1 MATHEVLP
9 GLPENEPKT
18 PQPPY
23 RMSSNKKAVV
33 IIAVIFAVVVGLY
46 YANRYWIAPVTANT
60 RPAAGNYPA
69 APGFTV
75 TDLSGQT
82 VKLSDYRGEVLLL
95 DFWATW
101 CGPCR
106 MEIPGFVKLQD
117 RYRDQGFRILGI
129 SMDDDVQPV
138 HEFYEQ
144 FHLNYTV
151 AMGNDRLG
159 ELYGGIIGLP
169 TTFLIGRDGRI
180 YDKVSGAVDASRFE
194 QEIRVLLAAK
204 PGQEVQDFQT
214 EGRSDSIDVET
225 PAEVNS
231 PVPGVDLSK
240 LTPEQIAEYKQML
253 TKQNCTCGCNYNL
266 LDCRTKD
273 RSCGVSKQIARDM
286 LAKMQKNKI

>member
-1 MATHEVLP
+1 MATNEVLP
-9 GLPENEPKT
+9 GQPESDSHP
-18 PQPPY
+18 PQAPR
-23 RMSSNKKAVV
+23 RMSGNRKAIVV
-33 IIAVIFAVVVGLY
+33 IALIFVVVVGLY
-46 YANRYWIAPVTANT
+46 FANRYWIAPVTANT
-60 RPAAGNYPA
+60 RAASGNYPA
-69 APGFTV
+69 APDFTV
-75 TDLSGQT
+75 ADLSGQT
-82 VKLSDYRGEVLLL
+82 VKLSDYRGDVLLL

-117 RYRDQGFRILGI
+117 RYRDQGFRVLGI
-129 SMDDDVQPV
+129 SMDDSVQPV
-138 HEFYEQ
+138 HEFYQQ

-180 YDKVSGAVDASRFE
+180 YDKVAGAVDASRFE
-194 QEIRVLLAAK
+194 QEIKMLLAAK
-204 PGQEVQDFQT
+204 PGGAVQDFQT

-231 PVPGVDLSK
+231 QVPGVDLSK
-240 LTPEQIAEYKQML
+240 LTPQQIAEYKQML

-273 RSCGVSKQIARDM
+273 RSCGVSKQIARNM
-286 LAKMQKNKI
+286 LTKMEKSKI